1 MKISDCCDAI
11 PYNDIIDEAYGQ
23 YYGLCG
29 ECREHCG
36 FHDMISDDDCMITYK
51 DIAEGNAEVGGSVG
65 AEDSPQKFK

>member
-11 PYNDIIDEAYGQ
+11 PYNDIIHEAYGQ

-36 FHDMISDDDCMITYK
+36 FHD